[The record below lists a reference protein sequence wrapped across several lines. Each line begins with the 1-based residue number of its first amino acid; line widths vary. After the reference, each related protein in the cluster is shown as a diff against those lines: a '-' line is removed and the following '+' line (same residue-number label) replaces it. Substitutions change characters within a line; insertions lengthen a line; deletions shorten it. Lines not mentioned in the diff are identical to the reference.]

1 MINMNRILNN
11 PFKNK
16 GTAFTLKE
24 RQQLGLDG
32 LLPPK
37 VQTLQQQ
44 VDQAYQQYQSKPT
57 NLAKRQFLMTIFNT
71 NRILFYK
78 LFSQHVVEF
87 MPIVYDPTIA
97 EDIEKYS
104 DIFTQ
109 PQGAAYI
116 SIDNQNS
123 TNAIKRALVYASDGR
138 KIRLIVVTDAQE
150 ILGIGDWGVNGVDIC
165 VGKLMVYTAAAG
177 IDPREVLPVVLD
189 VGTDNQK
196 LLKSPNYLGNRHAR
210 VTGDKYYDFVDKFVK
225 TAESTFP
232 DMYLH
237 FEDFGRDNAAN
248 ILNKYRSQ
256 YTVFNDDIQGTGII
270 ILASILGALNI
281 SHEKLTDQR
290 YLCFGAGTAG
300 TGIANH
306 VYREFIQQ
314 GLSPKEAKKHFYL
327 VDKQGLLFKDDP
339 TLTPQQKVFARDK
352 SEFDHPDRLTDL
364 LSVVKAI
371 HPTIL
376 VGTSTAPGTFT
387 KQVVQEMAAH
397 TKRPIICPISN
408 PTKLAEAKP
417 KDLLNWTDG
426 KALIATGVPYP
437 DIKANNGVTYQI
449 GQANNALVYPGVGLG
464 VLAVHATRLSDE
476 MISAAAHS
484 LGGIV
489 DTTKPGAA
497 VLPPVSKLNQFSN
510 NVAIAVAKTAVKQG
524 LTKSKISVD
533 DVPKLVKQTRWSP
546 HY

>member
-1 MINMNRILNN
+1 M
-11 PFKNK
+11 
-16 GTAFTLKE
+16 
-24 RQQLGLDG
+24 
-32 LLPPK
+32 
-37 VQTLQQQ
+37 QTLLEQ
-44 VDQAYQQYQSKPT
+44 VAQAYQQYQTKPT
-57 NLAKRQFLMTIFNT
+57 SLAKRQFLMTIFNT
-71 NRILFYK
+71 NRVLFYK

-109 PQGAAYI
+109 PQNAAYL
-116 SIDNQNS
+116 SIDTQDS
-123 TNAIKRALVYASDGR
+123 TSAIKSALTNAANGR
-138 KIRLIVVTDAQE
+138 QIRLIVVTDAQE

-196 LLKSPNYLGNRHAR
+196 LLNNPNYLGNRHHR
-210 VTGDKYYDFVDKFVK
+210 VNGSKYYGFVDKFVK
-225 TAESTFP
+225 SAEATFP

-237 FEDFGRDNAAN
+237 FEDFGRDHAAN
-248 ILNKYRSQ
+248 LLNKYRQ
-256 YTVFNDDIQGTGII
+256 KYTVFNDDIQGTGII

-314 GLSPKEAKKHFYL
+314 GLSPQEAKQHFYL

-352 SEFDHPDRLTDL
+352 AEFKHPERLTDL
-364 LSVVKAI
+364 LNVVKAV

-387 KQVVQEMAAH
+387 KAVVQEMAAH
-397 TKRPIICPISN
+397 TKRPVICPISN

-417 KDLLNWTDG
+417 QDLLNWTDG

-437 DIKANNGVTYQI
+437 DIKANNGITYQI

-464 VLAVHATRLSDE
+464 VLAVHATRLSDQ

-489 DTTKPGAA
+489 NPKKPGAA

-524 LTKSKISVD
+524 LTKNKININ
-533 DVPKLVKQTRWSP
+533 DVPKLVKDTRWNP